1 MYPETVSEILV
12 FKTNLLK
19 EGDIEKVAVLLNAHI
34 GIRQWNIDQNDI
46 DHVLRIEG
54 DHVMPDEVINIVKGS
69 GFTCEELPD

>member
-12 FKTNLLK
+12 FKTNLLS
-19 EGDIEKVAVLLNAHI
+19 EADIEKVALLLNVHT

-46 DHVLRIEG
+46 DHVLRIAG
-54 DHVMPDEVINIVKGS
+54 NHLLPAEVITILQGA